1 MDPVSPPRLAPWRAT
16 FALLAFLALGLAVLF
31 GAQQAHRRVTVDV
44 LDLLPSEQQD
54 PTIVLARQGSTG
66 RPGRAMFIALFDAKN
81 PAKAP
86 LKAAREVASALRA
99 QPKLFADAFSGFDA
113 AARQRLTGF
122 FFDRRV
128 ALRLPVWFDAKSQ
141 QWRDEKK
148 PGEPDSAWLASA
160 TADDLRDFLSSPD
173 AMAMSELLPRD
184 PLLLLPTFLNELAD
198 LASAGLATG
207 AGGADSGLSA
217 AGPDGEQFAL
227 IQAQIASSP
236 LDDQGQA
243 PVFAALDAAVM
254 NVRKTFPDLDL
265 RARSGGTNKLAAETR
280 RDVQGELSLLS
291 NLSLGSI
298 VLLLLIAFR
307 RPAVFAH
314 LLLPIAA
321 ATAWSWVICF
331 LFFDRVHML
340 SIIFSTILVG
350 VAVDYGILTLGY
362 GQPGQVGLRDA
373 LRRIR
378 LTLVMGC
385 LTSVGG
391 FMFMVLNELPLLKQM
406 GLSVALGLVI
416 SLALYFAY
424 LPWMPALPIPQA
436 KGGDK
441 IFDPNHRLLW
451 PGLAVVAAALAALW
465 LAHPRFGDNLRAL
478 QQENPALMKEDRAV
492 RSLFGRSTDD
502 TFFLNIAP
510 DLPAALSKLE
520 SLNRELA
527 TRRTGS
533 EKFLNI
539 ARVLPSPG
547 QSAVCRAYF
556 QAHPDF
562 VDELKKAFDEA
573 GFDAASFAPFFA
585 DLDGF
590 LRSDQLPEPAKLLPE
605 LRAVLPLPLQ
615 NLWSDETAVPAW
627 FASAITKSLIA
638 KVPAE
643 TLRAASAI
651 PLDQSE
657 TLSAALA
664 RYRQAAFRLAGIGLL
679 LLSLVVLALY
689 GLKRGGFMIALPAVS
704 AVIATAVLGFL
715 GRDLGLLQVVGLLLG
730 ICLSSDYSIFLASP
744 GSMPRNAR
752 RSIRL
757 SAATTLLSFG
767 VLLFSRNPALQ
778 GLCLTVVLV
787 VGCSLLFCEVSQV
800 LASQPVKTD

>member
-1 MDPVSPPRLAPWRAT
+1 MDPAPPPRLAPWRAT

-31 GAQQAHRRVTVDV
+31 GVQHAHRRVTVDV
-44 LDLLPSEQQD
+44 LDLLPTDQQD

-66 RPGRAMFIALFDAKN
+66 RPGRAMFIALSDARN

-86 LKAAREVASALRA
+86 LESARQLAAELRA
-99 QPKLFADAFSGFDA
+99 QPQLFADAFAGFDA

-128 ALRLPVWFDAKSQ
+128 ALRLPVWFDAKNQ
-141 QWRDEKK
+141 QWLEEKK
-148 PGEPDSAWLASA
+148 TGEPDPTWLAMT
-160 TADDLRDFLSSPD
+160 TADDLRDFLSTPD
-173 AMAMSELLPRD
+173 AMAMSDLLPRD

-207 AGGADSGLSA
+207 AGSADSGLSA
-217 AGPDGEQFAL
+217 SSPQGVQYAL

-236 LDDQGQA
+236 LEDKGQA
-243 PVFAALDAAVM
+243 PVFAALDAGVSK
-254 NVRKTFPDLDL
+254 VRNAFPDLDL
-265 RARSGGTNKLAAETR
+265 KARHGGTNKLASETR
-280 RDVQGELSLLS
+280 RQVQGELSLLS

-321 ATAWSWVICF
+321 ATAWGWVVCF

-378 LTLVMGC
+378 LTLIMGC

-436 KGGDK
+436 SGGDK
-441 IFDPNHRLLW
+441 IFDPNRRLLG
-451 PGLAVVAAALAALW
+451 PGLALVVIALAAMW
-465 LAHPRFGDNLRAL
+465 LGHPRFGDNLRAL
-478 QQENPALMKEDRAV
+478 QQENPGLMQEDRAV
-492 RSLFGRSTDD
+492 RALFGRSTDD
-502 TFFLNIAP
+502 TYFLNIAP
-510 DLPAALSKLE
+510 DLPAALTKLE
-520 SLNRELA
+520 ALNRALA
-527 TRRTGS
+527 ASRTGR

-547 QSAVCRAYF
+547 QTAVCRAYF
-556 QAHPDF
+556 QTHPDF

-585 DLDGF
+585 DMDGF
-590 LRSDQLPEPAKLLPE
+590 LRSNQLQEPAKLLPE

-615 NLWSDETAVPAW
+615 NLWSDDTAVPAW

-638 KVPAE
+638 KIPAD

-651 PLDQSE
+651 PLDQTE
-657 TLSAALA
+657 TLNAALA
-664 RYRQAAFRLAGIGLL
+664 RYREAAFRLAGIGLL
-679 LLSLVVLALY
+679 VLSVVVLALY

-704 AVIATAVLGFL
+704 AVIAAAVLGFR

-744 GSMPRNAR
+744 GSLPRNAR

-767 VLLFSRNPALQ
+767 VLLFSSNPALQ

-800 LASQPVKTD
+800 LASRPVKSD

>member
-1 MDPVSPPRLAPWRAT
+1 MQSAAPPRLAPWRAT
-16 FALLAFLALGLAVLF
+16 LALLALLAAGLAVLF
-31 GAQQAHRRVTVDV
+31 GVQHAHRRVTVDV
-44 LDLLPSEQQD
+44 LDLLPSDQTD
-54 PTIVLARQGSTG
+54 PSIVLARQGATG
-66 RPGRAMFIALFDAKN
+66 RPGRAMFIALYDAKN
-81 PAKAP
+81 LTRPP
-86 LKAAREVASALRA
+86 LAAARRLAAELRA
-99 QPKLFADAFSGFDA
+99 RPQLFADVFSGFDA

-128 ALRLPVWFDAKSQ
+128 ALRLPVWFEAKQQ

-148 PGEPDSAWLASA
+148 TGDPEPAWLGST
-160 TADDLRDFLSSPD
+160 TADDLRDFLATPD
-173 AMAMSELLPRD
+173 AMAMSDLIPRD

-198 LASAGLATG
+198 LTSAGLSTG
-207 AGGADSGLSA
+207 AGSEDSGLSA
-217 AGPDGEQFAL
+217 AGPEGVQFAL
-227 IQAQIASSP
+227 IHAQIANSP
-236 LDDQGQA
+236 LEDRGQA
-243 PVFAALDAAVM
+243 PVFAALEEGVAKI
-254 NVRKTFPDLDL
+254 RKAFPDSDL
-265 RARSGGTNKLAAETR
+265 KYRNGGTNKLAAETR
-280 RDVQGELSLLS
+280 RNVQSELSLLS

-298 VLLLLIAFR
+298 VLLLLAAFR
-307 RPAVFAH
+307 RPAVFLH

-321 ATAWSWVICF
+321 ATAWGWVVCF

-378 LTLVMGC
+378 LTLIMGC

-406 GLSVALGLVI
+406 GLSVALGLI
-416 SLALYFAY
+416 LALALYFAY

-441 IFDPNHRLLW
+441 IFDPNRRVLW
-451 PGLAVVAAALAALW
+451 PGLAVAVVALAALW
-465 LAHPRFGDNLRAL
+465 LAQPRWRDDLRSL
-478 QQENPALMKEDRAV
+478 QQENPELMREERAV
-492 RSLFGRSTDD
+492 RALFGRSTDD

-520 SLNRELA
+520 ALNRQLA
-527 TRRTGS
+527 AQRSGP
-533 EKFLNI
+533 EKYLNI

-547 QSAVCRAYF
+547 QTAACRAYF

-562 VDELKKAFDEA
+562 AEELKKAFDEA
-573 GFDAASFAPFFA
+573 GFDAESFASFFA
-585 DLDGF
+585 DFDGF

-615 NLWSDETAVPAW
+615 NLWSDDGAVPAW
-627 FASAITKSLIA
+627 FASAVSKSLIA
-638 KVPAE
+638 KIPADA
-643 TLRAASAI
+643 LRAASAM
-651 PLDQSE
+651 PLDQTE
-657 TLSAALA
+657 TLNAALA
-664 RYRQAAFRLAGIGLL
+664 RYREAAFRLAGYGLIA
-679 LLSLVVLALY
+679 LSLVVLALY
-689 GLKRGGFMIALPAVS
+689 GFKRGGFMIALPAVS

-744 GSMPRNAR
+744 GSLPRNAR

-767 VLLFSRNPALQ
+767 VLLFSSNPALQ

-787 VGCSLLFCEVSQV
+787 VGGSLVFCEVSQA
-800 LASQPVKTD
+800 LASRPAGE